1 MNDEIIDFEEGVGGE
16 VEELVEEQKIAQ
28 KLSTCDGRQRVEEKL
43 EELAVMRL
51 HEEYD
56 FY

>member
-16 VEELVEEQKIAQ
+16 VEELVEEQKIAK
-28 KLSTCDGRQRVEEKL
+28 KLSTCDGLQRVEEKL